1 MNEDKRFFGHPMGL
15 AVMFLTEMWERFGYY
30 GMRAILLL
38 FLIKETSTGALGLDV
53 KEGTAIYAL
62 YVASVYLLTLPGGW
76 IADNILGQKKSI
88 LYGGILI
95 TIGYAILAIPAGGS
109 LPLFYLGL
117 ITVACGTGLLKANIS
132 SIVGEFYDPKDSRRR
147 DEAFSIFYMGINIG
161 STLGIAIVG
170 YIGEKINWNLGFA
183 AAAIAMF
190 LGVIVFSV
198 WGGQYIKGYGEAPT
212 AKLKTVESKD
222 LGTGINKTVLYGIL
236 AFLVIYFGYL
246 SLVGGINLGFATIPA
261 VDFTSAQG
269 LAKAAQNFI
278 ITITIAYFAF
288 ILFGGGLNTVEK
300 KRVIV
305 LGVFFFAAALFWSGF
320 EQAATSFQIFSER
333 HSERTFF
340 GWEMPSSWFQFFNA
354 LFIVTFAPIV
364 NAIWAY
370 LDKKGM
376 NPSIPFKFGLGVLL
390 MGIGFYIMEM
400 GANVAIT
407 GVKASF
413 WFLSFTY
420 VIHTIGELC
429 LSPVGL
435 SAFTKL
441 APRQYV
447 SQFMGI
453 WFVAASLGNLI
464 AGLFAG
470 NFDESNLQAM
480 PSLFH
485 QVFLFGTISGLVL
498 LVFYK
503 PIEKWMGGIK

>member
-1 MNEDKRFFGHPMGL
+1 MNNDKRFFGHPMGL

-38 FLIKETSTGALGLDV
+38 FLINSVDTGALGLDT

-88 LYGGILI
+88 FYGGILI
-95 TIGYAILAIPAGGS
+95 TLGYALLAISKGS
-109 LPLFYLGL
+109 LTIFYIGL

-132 SIVGEFYDPKDSRRR
+132 SIVGEFYSPEESRRR

-170 YIGEKINWNLGFA
+170 YIGEKINWYMGFG

-190 LGVIVFSV
+190 LGLIVFAV
-198 WGGQYIKGYGEAPT
+198 WGKQYIKGYGEVPS
-212 AKLKTVESKD
+212 AKLNNSDSQTATPPV
-222 LGTGINKTVLYGIL
+222 NKTVLYGIL
-236 AFLVIYFGYL
+236 ALLAAYFGYL
-246 SLVGGINLGFATIPA
+246 QLTHQIDL
-261 VDFTSAQG
+261 TSAEG
-269 LAKAAQNFI
+269 LANAAKNI
-278 ITITIAYFAF
+278 IVSISIAYFAF
-288 ILFGGGLNTVEK
+288 ILFGGGLNRTEQ
-300 KRVIV
+300 KRVVV
-305 LGVFFFAAALFWSGF
+305 LFVFFFAAALFWSGF
-320 EQAATSFQIFSER
+320 EQAATTFQIFSER

-354 LFIVTFAPIV
+354 VFIVTFAPIV
-364 NAIWAY
+364 NAIWAF
-370 LDKKGM
+370 LDKRGM

-400 GANVAIT
+400 GANVAVT

-413 WFLSFTY
+413 WFLSMTY

-441 APRQYV
+441 SPRQFV

-470 NFDESNLQAM
+470 NFDESNLAAM
-480 PSLFH
+480 PDLFH

-498 LVFYK
+498 LVLYK